1 MYLLVLSGELKH
13 KVVIEKNINYII
25 KNLTKIDLVFFI
37 RGQGI
42 DKMVIFCHA
51 EGLTVTRDGTKSERG
66 KEGLRVAWH
75 SRSVDTYNTL
85 ISSYFYTTKNK
96 VEEEWKDARE

>member
-1 MYLLVLSGELKH
+1 MYSLVLSGELKH

-25 KNLTKIDLVFFI
+25 KNLTKIELVFFI

-66 KEGLRVAWH
+66 KLGLRIASE
-75 SRSVDTYNTL
+75 SRSVNVYNRL
-85 ISSYFYTTKNK
+85 LSSYFYTTKNK
-96 VEEEWKDARE
+96 VEEE

>member
-1 MYLLVLSGELKH
+1 
-13 KVVIEKNINYII
+13 
-25 KNLTKIDLVFFI
+25 
-37 RGQGI
+37 
-42 DKMVIFCHA
+42 MVIFCHA

-75 SRSVDTYNTL
+75 SRSVDTYNNML
-85 ISSYFYTTKNK
+85 LSSYFYTTKNK